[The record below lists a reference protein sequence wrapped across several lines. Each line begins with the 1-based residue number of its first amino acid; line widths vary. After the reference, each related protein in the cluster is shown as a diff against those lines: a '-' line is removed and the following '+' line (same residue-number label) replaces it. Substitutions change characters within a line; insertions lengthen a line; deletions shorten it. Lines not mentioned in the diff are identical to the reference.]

1 MGLKL
6 IGVSCLEVGVLHPS
20 ILKTERPPR
29 HLISAGLIPHH
40 EHLLAR
46 SALPRE
52 RVRSVTLKRHCE
64 RLRLVE
70 REHSPGVP
78 QRPRPA
84 PDAHASLLKL
94 PPPQI
99 IFWAATPAPGLRPL
113 V

>member
-52 RVRSVTLKRHCE
+52 RVRSMTRCRRGVAYGQGRSAAS
-64 RLRLVE
+64 
-70 REHSPGVP
+70 HSPLSTGPSSFEQKSKKALTRGAFRKSRCV
-78 QRPRPA
+78 RRYM
-84 PDAHASLLKL
+84 
-94 PPPQI
+94 
-99 IFWAATPAPGLRPL
+99 G
-113 V
+113 

>member
-52 RVRSVTLKRHCE
+52 RVRSMAQNDRSALI
-64 RLRLVE
+64 LRQV
-70 REHSPGVP
+70 RSVSRRSGG
-78 QRPRPA
+78 
-84 PDAHASLLKL
+84 DAYDPSVDGCPTYT
-94 PPPQI
+94 PPCSR
-99 IFWAATPAPGLRPL
+99 FMRCAG
-113 V
+113 

>member
-52 RVRSVTLKRHCE
+52 RVRSMARRVSGLTQR
-64 RLRLVE
+64 
-70 REHSPGVP
+70 SPAGHWGITDTDLNAVDNQP
-78 QRPRPA
+78 LTHIHRVAQTHPRVARA
-84 PDAHASLLKL
+84 PL
-94 PPPQI
+94 
-99 IFWAATPAPGLRPL
+99 
-113 V
+113 